1 MVMQI
6 SALDNRNLSKQVSI
20 NQERLFKEI
29 ILMYNVLIDK
39 TNQ

>member
-20 NQERLFKEI
+20 NQERLLKKI